1 MDEAGA
7 EIAQVETAQSQ
18 QPQPASSDQGP
29 RQFVSAP
36 PVSRESAAAAGAP
49 SGGGFGVGTALVL
62 DESLLGAAQAGG
74 GGAEGDADGPEPFT
88 PTGHV
93 DAGLLMRM

>member
-7 EIAQVETAQSQ
+7 EIAQAETAQSQ
-18 QPQPASSDQGP
+18 QPTADQGP

-74 GGAEGDADGPEPFT
+74 GGAEGDADGPEAFT

>member
-7 EIAQVETAQSQ
+7 EIAQAETAQSQ
-18 QPQPASSDQGP
+18 QPTADQGP

-36 PVSRESAAAAGAP
+36 PVPRESAAAAGAS

-62 DESLLGAAQAGG
+62 DESLLGVAQGG
-74 GGAEGDADGPEPFT
+74 GGGAAEGDADGPEPFT